1 MGIGATPVP
10 LRHAIAR
17 QRERLDPRFAERP
30 RELLLFFATPRPEER
45 LELDLRPL
53 RALVEPRDT
62 LLERAAERGRVDLR
76 PYSPRDVL
84 LSPTI
89 WLGMSKSRIS
99 FWFVVRLVLFLVLGI
114 SRSPCS
120 PPRGLQNPRPDAC
133 RAGAPLH
140 DACQRR
146 QRQSA
151 AG

>member
-1 MGIGATPVP
+1 VP
-10 LRHAIAR
+10 LRHAKH
-17 QRERLDPRFAERP
+17 QRERLDPRLVERP
-30 RELLLFFATPRPEER
+30 FELLLFFVAAPRPEER
-45 LELDLRPL
+45 PELDLRPL

-62 LLERAAERGRVDLR
+62 LLERAAVRGRVDLR

-114 SRSPCS
+114 SRLLAF
-120 PPRGLQNPRPDAC
+120 PPAL
-133 RAGAPLH
+133 AGHARHCTSLAS
-140 DACQRR
+140 DR
-146 QRQSA
+146 QRKSA